1 MNTTE
6 LMRYFEMVID
16 ESDNTFV
23 NAADKALFLT
33 LGPTSSEPSRSRR
46 RPSTWCRLLI
56 IPSPGC
62 GPST

>member
-6 LMRYFEMVID
+6 LMRYFELVID

-33 LGPTSSEPSRSRR
+33 LGHNEFRTIAFEETPLDMVSS
-46 RPSTWCRLLI
+46 LI